1 MCTAGWVGLR
11 FCWCCFL
18 LLLLL
23 REGVSFCLLLLQG
36 GVIFLL
42 LLRWG
47 VSCLGCGAFLL
58 LLWGGACC
66 FFCCCSAGES
76 LFLLLLWVCLFV
88 AAAFAVAAGGA
99 VFLLL
104 LRGSFWCCCGRL
116 FLLLLRRGA
125 FIFVAVN
132 VFGCC
137 WRECCFWCCC
147 GDLQTQCT
155 YASRVLKGSIWA
167 LYGYIYI
174 FAGRI
179 GSPPAPPVARR
190 NACILDLQKVH
201 TCRVMGFENFYT
213 YVIDVITS

>member
-1 MCTAGWVGLR
+1 MAALSLRDCRLTLKKPFLPRCPYAPACLGFSGPVGEHGGMCTAGWVGLR

-88 AAAFAVAAGGA
+88 AAAFAVAAGRGCFFA
-99 VFLLL
+99 VAAGEFLVL
-104 LRGSFWCCCGRL
+104 LREIVFAVATKGGVYFCCC
-116 FLLLLRRGA
+116 
-125 FIFVAVN
+125 
-132 VFGCC
+132 
-137 WRECCFWCCC
+137 
-147 GDLQTQCT
+147 
-155 YASRVLKGSIWA
+155 
-167 LYGYIYI
+167 
-174 FAGRI
+174 
-179 GSPPAPPVARR
+179 
-190 NACILDLQKVH
+190 
-201 TCRVMGFENFYT
+201 
-213 YVIDVITS
+213 